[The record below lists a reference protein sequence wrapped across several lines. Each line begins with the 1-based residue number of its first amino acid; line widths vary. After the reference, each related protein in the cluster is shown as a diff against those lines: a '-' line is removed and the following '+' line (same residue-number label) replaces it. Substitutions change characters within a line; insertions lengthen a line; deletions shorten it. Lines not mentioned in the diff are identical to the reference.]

1 MTSFDVMLYY
11 LNGHTGG
18 KKKKKKDYKK
28 TKTNTSLNT
37 LKFS

>member
-18 KKKKKKDYKK
+18 KKKKKKTTRKQK
-28 TKTNTSLNT
+28 PIHLLTH
-37 LKFS
+37 